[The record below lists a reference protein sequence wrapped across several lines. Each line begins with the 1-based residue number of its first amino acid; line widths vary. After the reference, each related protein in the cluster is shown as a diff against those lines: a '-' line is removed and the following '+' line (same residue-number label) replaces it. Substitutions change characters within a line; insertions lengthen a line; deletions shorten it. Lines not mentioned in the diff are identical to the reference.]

1 MIFHWSDTSLLSPV
15 DVIGSSDLVLEDTV
29 SWLLFE
35 SENCFVLILGP
46 GRELVMAKSVAG
58 SWVHIV
64 DVDNLVLFLPEV
76 ESHGEFIHIWDI
88 KVELS
93 NVPCEKKLLK
103 VRHLDM
109 N

>member
-1 MIFHWSDTSLLSPV
+1 
-15 DVIGSSDLVLEDTV
+15 
-29 SWLLFE
+29 
-35 SENCFVLILGP
+35 
-46 GRELVMAKSVAG
+46 MAKSVAC
-58 SWVHIV
+58 SWVHVV

-93 NVPCEKKLLK
+93 NVPCEKELLE